1 VSEKK
6 NLFKEP
12 SMRTSDAAC
21 PVRMSLCVAMMAG
34 VAAGTATA
42 DVLLVPSQFSTIQL
56 AINSAADGDEIVVAP
71 GTYFEQL
78 DYLGKEVE
86 VRGSGGA
93 AVTILDG
100 LGSSPVVRAVLG
112 ETLGARL
119 RGFTVRGAISSGAG
133 GSAVLI
139 SGSRLDLD
147 ACIIEGNQTANRGFA
162 AGAVLVENGLST
174 ISGTTFRNN
183 QAEGFGGAL
192 ALSAGANV
200 SVSSSLFENNTVPDQ
215 RGGAIQ
221 AIDSTLTIAGSTFRN
236 NRTSGGDAGAIN
248 AVNASVGVT
257 DSLFEGNIASGGSG
271 GAISLRSAST
281 LGVIGSTFIG
291 NQAQSGSGGAVAARD
306 TGFITLDRCTL
317 SSNSAPSGSG
327 GAASGRGSA
336 QVVITNSVLDGSLA
350 PSGSG
355 AAVAIRDTSGM
366 FVINSTIVN
375 SGQFAIRNSGSGTLN
390 VANTIVR
397 GGVLPATLGASIN
410 ITYSN
415 FEGGFV
421 GTGNIDAPAL
431 FVNAAG
437 GDYRLAAG
445 SAGID
450 AGSNTASSGLLFDRG
465 GEARFQDDAA
475 TADTG
480 EGIAPI
486 VDIGAFEFVGG
497 CPADFNGDGF
507 LDFFDYDDFV
517 SCFEGTGTPGCDAD
531 FNGDGFVDFF
541 DYDAFVGAFES
552 GC

>member
-1 VSEKK
+1 MK
-6 NLFKEP
+6 
-12 SMRTSDAAC
+12 TTGAAC
-21 PVRMSLCVAMMAG
+21 PLRRSLAIAALAG
-34 VAAGTATA
+34 SVVSSASA

-56 AINSAADGDEIVVAP
+56 AIGFASDGDEIVVAP

-100 LGSSPVVRAVLG
+100 LGTSPVVRASSG

-119 RGFTVRGAISSGAG
+119 RGFTVRGAVSSGSG
-133 GSAVLI
+133 GSAVFI

-147 ACIIEGNQTANRGFA
+147 ACVIEGNQTVNRNLT
-162 AGAVLVENGLST
+162 AGAVLVESGFST

-183 QAEGFGGAL
+183 QANGFGGAL
-192 ALSAGANV
+192 ALSQGASV
-200 SVSSSLFENNTVPDQ
+200 SISSSLFEDNSVPDQ

-221 AIDSTLTIAGSTFRN
+221 TIDSTLSIAGSTFRN
-236 NRTSGGDAGAIN
+236 NRTGGGDAGAIN
-248 AVNASVGVT
+248 AVNGSVSVS
-257 DSLFEGNIASGGSG
+257 DSLFEANIASGGSG
-271 GAISLRSAST
+271 GAISLRSAAT
-281 LGVIGSTFIG
+281 LSVVGSTFIA

-306 TGFITLDRCTL
+306 TGIITLDRCTL
-317 SSNSAPSGSG
+317 RGNSAPSGSG
-327 GAASGRGSA
+327 GGASGRGSA
-336 QVVITNSVLDGSLA
+336 QLTITNSVLVGSLA

-355 AAVAIRDTSGM
+355 AAVAVRDTSGM
-366 FVINSTIVN
+366 NVINCTIID
-375 SGQFAIRNSGSGTLN
+375 SGQFAVRNSGSSNLN

-397 GGVLPATLGASIN
+397 GGTAPLTLGSRIN

-415 FEGGFV
+415 IEGGFA

-450 AGSNTASSGLLFDRG
+450 AGSNTAAAVLTLDLG
-465 GEARFQDDAA
+465 GEPGFQDDAA

-480 EGIAPI
+480 EGAAPI
-486 VDIGAFEFVGG
+486 VDIGAHEFVGG
-497 CPADFNGDGF
+497 CQADFNGDGF

-517 SCFEGTGTPGCDAD
+517 SCFEGAGTPGCDAD

-541 DYDAFVGAFES
+541 DYDDFVAAFEQ